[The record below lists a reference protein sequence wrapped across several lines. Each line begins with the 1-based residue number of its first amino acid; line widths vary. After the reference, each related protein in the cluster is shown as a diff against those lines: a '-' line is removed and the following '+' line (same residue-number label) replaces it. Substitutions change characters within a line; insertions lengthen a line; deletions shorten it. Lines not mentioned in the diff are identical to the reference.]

1 MLSKKMT
8 TAFNGQI
15 TAELYSSYLYLAM
28 NAWLAAEGLPG
39 AARWMALQVR
49 EEVFHAQ
56 KFFNHILDRGGR
68 IALAPIEA
76 PAPKWK
82 TPLEIFEAAH
92 AHEQKVT
99 ALLNSLM
106 NLARTENDHASEL
119 FLGWFITEQVE
130 EEATAQETA
139 RKFKLAAGQGAALFL
154 IDQELGA
161 RALSLEIKNALT
173 GTPAATA

>member
-1 MLSKKMT
+1 MLPKKMT
-8 TAFNGQI
+8 TALNGQI
-15 TAELYSSYLYLAM
+15 AAELYSSYLYLAM
-28 NAWLAAEGLPG
+28 SAWLEAEGLPG
-39 AARWMALQVR
+39 AAKWMALQVR

-68 IALAPIEA
+68 ITLSPIEA
-76 PAPKWK
+76 PAAKWK

-99 ALLNSLM
+99 ALLDSLM
-106 NLARTENDHASEL
+106 NLARAENDHASEL

-139 RKFKLAAGQGAALFL
+139 RKFKLAAGQGTALL
-154 IDQELGA
+154 LVDRELGA
-161 RALSLEIKNALT
+161 RALTQEVKNALA
-173 GTPAATA
+173 GTPA

>member
-8 TAFNGQI
+8 TALNNQI
-15 TAELYSSYLYLAM
+15 NAELYSSYLYLGM
-28 NAWLAAEGLPG
+28 SAWLTAEGLPG
-39 AARWMALQVR
+39 AAKWMALQVR

-68 IALAPIEA
+68 ITLAPLEA
-76 PAPKWK
+76 PAAKWK

-161 RALSLEIKNALT
+161 RALTQEVKNGLT
-173 GTPAATA
+173 GTPA